1 MPTNVYTNNAEKPQN
16 SADTTLDFFN
26 NYNKAQVNLKSSDV
40 DAFVDILT
48 RKGMQ
53 EETAKTTTRIILQQC
68 SIDSID
74 PMTVYEELR
83 QSTRME
89 LTETVGEILNVNRPK
104 SSTLGTKKIA
114 TDNTAKRNI
123 IDVGD

>member
-1 MPTNVYTNNAEKPQN
+1 MPTNVYTNNAEKSQN

-68 SIDSID
+68 SIDGID